1 VLKLGR
7 LLGSFSAGTSEAP
20 ASLDPVALLAAAWSE
35 IVGENNASSTRPSQL
50 NGDALLVTTT
60 SSARSETLALGAET
74 ILERIRARLPK
85 AGIARLRFRVGRVV
99 ATAPASPSR
108 RASAPAAR
116 ADRGVPRAQT
126 PQEAL
131 ERYRQTVVDA
141 QRAKSERGWKECP
154 RCNALV
160 APGAGPFCVS
170 CANARAGER
179 ERLVSRLLFEAPWLG
194 YTGTAR
200 LIEDVSANEYAGIR
214 HRLLA
219 RWWDRL
225 CRARRS
231 GVLSRDGSERM
242 LASSYVLL
250 KSERPPERLDPST
263 VRNVLGDELHEFIYG
278 TERQE

>member
-1 VLKLGR
+1 MLKLGN
-7 LLGSFSAGTSEAP
+7 LLGSFSAGSAQTP
-20 ASLDPVALLAAAWSE
+20 ANLDPVALLSATWGE
-35 IVGENNASSTRPSQL
+35 IVGENNAGSSRPSQL
-50 NGDALLVTTT
+50 NGDTLLITTT
-60 SSARSETLALGAET
+60 SSARSETLALGAAT
-74 ILERIRARLPK
+74 ILERVRARMPK
-85 AGIARLRFRVGRVV
+85 AGIARLRFRVGRMH
-99 ATAPASPSR
+99 ATTSGSSAR
-108 RASAPAAR
+108 RASAPDTR
-116 ADRGVPRAQT
+116 AERTEARAQT

-131 ERYRQTVVDA
+131 ERYRRTVVDA

-160 APGAGPFCVS
+160 APDSGPFCVP
-170 CANARAGER
+170 CANARTDER

-200 LIEDVSANEYAGIR
+200 LIEDVSAAEYARIR

-250 KSERPPERLDPST
+250 KSERPPERLDPAT
-263 VRNVLGDELHEFIYG
+263 VRNVLGDELHEFVYG